1 MLPTFAVNDALG
13 VAREL
18 TLRTSESLSKTAQ
31 TLYTAL
37 CGAALEVSRERHYS
51 PNTTHITY
59 FCPAESVALAVG
71 IHPATL
77 YRKLPELRQAGLVDA
92 RGHYCTHNGQTRSDG
107 TLWSVRLTPNYGSAA
122 RVGYDYLKKSWR
134 CLGDDIDAGR
144 TAFAQM
150 RESYST
156 RDKSE
161 IRLDHIT
168 RWALSRPNKIPA
180 TVDSRKAQHFDLES
194 IFDVPHVPKQDRAE
208 SVYNAALA
216 LTGSLNDKDSTRF
229 YCAVLWGLLRLR
241 DRGAGDF
248 FGQLYDIAARC
259 RTDVQEAFANDGN
272 GGKLFSARI
281 KLTTWYTQAMAPPN

>member
-168 RWALSRPNKIPA
+168 RWALSQPSKNPA
-180 TVDSRKAQHFDLES
+180 TNDSRKAQRFDLES

-216 LTGSLNDKDSTRF
+216 LAGSLNDKDSTRF

-241 DRGAGDF
+241 DRGAGDY

-259 RTDVQEAFANDGN
+259 RADVQEAFANDGN